1 VTGVGGPS
9 RNGIAPPP
17 TTLCALMSP
26 ERERRAEVSL
36 GRLRTVARPAPA
48 PAVAVGR
55 AVLGALAALHLRGL
69 VHGAVTAGDVLVAG
83 DGSVRLE
90 GEGGRPALT
99 PARLAELQQEEVEA
113 AWALVAGLVEASPV
127 TPPAALRTL
136 LAGPVPR
143 TGAHTALAALVEAA
157 GELSSESGQRRAAA
171 RLAELVAPLIRH
183 RHGPA
188 QPTAGAVGAAT
199 VITAGGPAGPRPAA
213 RRRRLPLLLGAV
225 AVAAA
230 AALSTGLLVSR
241 GSTGPRPRTAPP
253 AAVAATPLPTA
264 PPPAPIP
271 DPPVEAPPSAGGIAA
286 VRLAP
291 ATAPCLPAA
300 GCALQVGVDLLPH
313 SAVTTLRVVL
323 RLVDRCTGTVSEVA
337 LPPLRVA
344 PGAASAEAVI
354 TVRVPAGPAPAIIA
368 LTTSPARAA
377 SPPLLVAP
385 YLPTC

>member
-1 VTGVGGPS
+1 
-9 RNGIAPPP
+9 
-17 TTLCALMSP
+17 MSP

-36 GRLRTVARPAPA
+36 GRLRAVARLAPA
-48 PAVAVGR
+48 PTVAVGR

-83 DGSVRLE
+83 DGSVRLD
-90 GEGGRPALT
+90 GGGDRPALI

-113 AWALVAGLVEASPV
+113 AWELVGGLLEASPV
-127 TPPAALRTL
+127 TPPEGLRAL
-136 LAGPVPR
+136 LAGPAPR

-157 GELSSESGQRRAAA
+157 GELASESGERRAAA
-171 RLAELVAPLIRH
+171 RLAELAAPLSRY

-199 VITAGGPAGPRPAA
+199 VITAGAAVGPLPPA
-213 RRRRLPLLLGAV
+213 RRRRLPVLLGVV

-241 GSTGPRPRTAPP
+241 GSAGPRPRSGPP

-271 DPPVEAPPSAGGIAA
+271 DPPVVAPPSAGSVAA

-291 ATAPCLPAA
+291 ATTPCLPAA
-300 GCALQVGVDLLPH
+300 GCALQVGVELLPH
-313 SAVTTLRVVL
+313 SVVTTVRVVL
-323 RLVDRCTGTVSEVA
+323 LLVDRCTGTVSEVA

-344 PGAASAEAVI
+344 PGAASAQAAI

-368 LTTSPARAA
+368 LTTAPARAA